1 MKPAAILKQRV
12 RQDVQART
20 DQVLRELGNPEPPLG
35 LEDVRELLRLD
46 YGYFTSE
53 TDGLFQSLVSK
64 IKRGGIQILNR
75 PTLLLNAQAEYR
87 KRVGYIFFSLGLQ

>member
-12 RQDVQART
+12 RQDIQART
-20 DQVLRELGNPEPPLG
+20 DKLLRELGKPEPPLR

-46 YGYFTSE
+46 CGYFTSE

-64 IKRGGIQILNR
+64 LKRGGI
-75 PTLLLNAQAEYR
+75 
-87 KRVGYIFFSLGLQ
+87 